1 MPNLIPIQI
10 TMQSNTIKNWLILL
24 LISLIWGSSFY
35 LIKLSLLSFTP
46 AQVGLGRIA
55 LSGITLLPF
64 FIRYYKGTSKTI
76 WFWCSVLGL
85 VGFLLPFMCFSI
97 AQTVINSSL
106 AGMLNSLQPLFTL
119 LIGTLFFKHP
129 LLRQQFIGVIIGL
142 MGALLLLSAKSSVA
156 SYTDNFAFSLFVV
169 LATLC
174 YGIAANIIRVYLQE
188 VHPIKITSLSLGL
201 LIIPSGLMMFFVDG
215 MPVFQYSEQYLISV
229 SSLMFLSIVGTS
241 MAVILYNKLLFSGGM
256 MMAASVAYLI
266 PVVAMIW
273 GVIGG
278 EKIHTVHMLGISI
291 IFAGLY
297 LTNKIRAKTYPKL

>member
-1 MPNLIPIQI
+1 
-10 TMQSNTIKNWLILL
+10 MQSITIKNWLTLL
-24 LISLIWGSSFY
+24 LISLIWGSSYY

-46 AQVGLGRIA
+46 TQVGLGRIA
-55 LSGITLLPF
+55 LSGIALLPL
-64 FIRYYKGTSKTI
+64 FIHYCKGTSKAI

-85 VGFLLPFMCFSI
+85 IGFLIPFMCFSI

-119 LIGTLFFKHP
+119 LIGTLFFNHP
-129 LLRQQFIGVIIGL
+129 LLRQQFLGVIIGL
-142 MGALLLLSAKSSVA
+142 TGALILLSAKSSVA
-156 SYTDNFAFSLFVV
+156 SYTDNFAFSLLVV

-188 VHPIKITSLSLGL
+188 VRPIKITSLSLGL
-201 LIIPSGLMMFFVDG
+201 LIIPSVLVIFFVDG
-215 MPVFQYSEQYLISV
+215 IPVFQYSEQYLISV
-229 SSLMFLSIVGTS
+229 SALMFLSIVGTS

-266 PVVAMIW
+266 PVVAMMW
-273 GVIGG
+273 GVFGG
-278 EKIHTVHMLGISI
+278 EHIHSAHLLGISI

-297 LTNKIRAKTYPKL
+297 LTNKTRAKTYQ